1 MNARIKSP
9 YTLMFVLAIAVVG
22 MVAVAGSVGAD
33 KVEHRMDVWAMM
45 TSVDMANLP
54 VLEIVDPI

>member
-1 MNARIKSP
+1 
-9 YTLMFVLAIAVVG
+9 

-33 KVEHRMDVWAMM
+33 KVEHGIDVWAMM